1 MPWNVCW
8 LSGKCLRGVWGLCE
22 WLWIQGGGY
31 DVQSIDKHQILLL
44 YISGFLFSQLPWNGQ
59 NVPYFRV
66 SAVCLEGVWEA
77 SGVVWVTLDTVWG
90 DTMCKQLINTQFGS
104 SSFAYSFS
112 PSCLRLPYLAV
123 SVGCLEGVWEVS
135 GSCLTD
141 FKCYLGGYGVD
152 SFDKNQIWIILISC
166 VIFSRWPFL
175 SN

>member
-66 SAVCLEGVWEA
+66 SKRCLGGVWGCLSDSRYCLGGYDVQA
-77 SGVVWVTLDTVWG
+77 IDKHPIWLIFIGLFLFSQLPQIAISCGVCRVSGRCLGVVWLTLNAIWGVMVWFH
-90 DTMCKQLINTQFGS
+90 LIKIQFGS
-104 SSFAYSFS
+104 F
-112 PSCLRLPYLAV
+112 
-123 SVGCLEGVWEVS
+123 
-135 GSCLTD
+135 
-141 FKCYLGGYGVD
+141 
-152 SFDKNQIWIILISC
+152 
-166 VIFSRWPFL
+166 
-175 SN
+175 